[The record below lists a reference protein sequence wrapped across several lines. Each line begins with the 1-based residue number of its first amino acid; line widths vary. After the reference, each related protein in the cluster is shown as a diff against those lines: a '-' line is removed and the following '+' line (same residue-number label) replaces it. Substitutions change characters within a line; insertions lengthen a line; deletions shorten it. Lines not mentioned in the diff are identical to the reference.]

1 MTLSRPAKVWRARVF
16 TATWVSYASYYFC
29 RKPFYIAKST
39 LETEL
44 SWDAEML
51 GQLGAA
57 YLIAYTIG
65 QFVSAFAGDR
75 WGPRVL
81 VLVGSAVSV
90 ACNVAFGLTNSFVT
104 FAVFIFINGLAQSSG
119 WPGNVAS
126 MATWFRRRER
136 GTVMGLWATNFQV
149 GGVVANIMAAYVLG
163 ATGGKYQYSFFLGA
177 LVLVVAWVIFLFN
190 QRDRPEDAGLEPII
204 DEDDAPVGEDGR
216 SVDRWTKNVWAN
228 VLLVGMF
235 YFFVKF
241 IRYSVWSW
249 APYLLDR
256 YYGLEADEAG
266 YLSTIFDVTG
276 VFGVIA
282 CGYVSDKFFGGRRAR
297 ISFFFILAMTVGCG
311 MLYLLGTKDLTLFA
325 VSIGVIGFFLYGPDA
340 LMTGAGAIEAGTV
353 RSAAKAAGIINGM
366 GSLGSVMQE
375 FVLGR
380 IIKDGSV
387 GSTFAALVASAMMAA
402 VLLGVLLLRNRSGKA
417 DL

>member
-1 MTLSRPAKVWRARVF
+1 MSLSPAAKVWRARVF
-16 TATWVSYASYYFC
+16 GATWMSYASYYFC

-39 LETEL
+39 LESEL

-81 VLVGSAVSV
+81 VLVGSAASI
-90 ACNVAFGLTNSFVT
+90 ACNIAFGFTNSFAT

-126 MATWFRRRER
+126 MASWFRRNER
-136 GTVMGLWATNFQV
+136 GTVMGFWATNFQV
-149 GGVVANIMAAYVLG
+149 GGVAANVMAAYVLG
-163 ATGGKYQYSFFLGA
+163 ATGGQYRYSFFLGA
-177 LVLVVAWVIFLFN
+177 LVLVVAWVVFLFH
-190 QRDRPEDAGLEPII
+190 QRNRPEDAGLDPIVD
-204 DEDDAPVGEDGR
+204 DEGGIEGGADDH
-216 SVDRWTKNVWAN
+216 RWSRTVWTN
-228 VLLVGMF
+228 VLVVGSF

-241 IRYSVWSW
+241 IRYSLWSW
-249 APYLLDR
+249 APYLLDTH
-256 YYGLEADEAG
+256 YGLAADDAG

-282 CGYVSDKFFGGRRAR
+282 CGFLSDRFFGGRRAS
-297 ISFFFILAMTVGCG
+297 ISFIFIVAMTAGCA
-311 MLYLLGTKDLTLFA
+311 MLYLLGTQNLTMFA
-325 VSIGVIGFFLYGPDA
+325 ISIGAVGFFLYGPDA
-340 LMTGAGAIEAGTV
+340 LMTGAGAIEAGSV
-353 RSAAKAAGIINGM
+353 KSAAKAAGVINGM
-366 GSLGSVMQE
+366 GSLGSVAQE
-375 FVLGR
+375 FILGS
-380 IIKDGSV
+380 IIKDGAV
-387 GSTFAALVASAMMAA
+387 GTTFAALVVSAVAA
-402 VLLGVLLLRNRSGKA
+402 AALLGVLLMRNRRGHA